1 MQISLLIAAVAAVA
15 AEPPWYQKTWY
26 PYLFDCSDSADWRD
40 QYDSACSAH
49 SANECDVETRSACPQ
64 TCGLCTPSSPKMVI
78 ATPPIMAAAVAFLF
92 IAYLYVRIDA
102 FPTGAEVGL
111 ARVDELSLKIKSGAR
126 QFLETEYAY
135 LAVFVVGLALTLFF
149 LFYLTEDENAYTIAL
164 SVSLSFVTGATLSA
178 SAGWW
183 GMMVATDGNAK
194 TTAACAGDR
203 ANGVPGSLNAGL
215 NVAFSTGA
223 VMGFAVVGLGL
234 AGVST
239 AYVVLCSIYGD
250 DDQALVMQCLAG
262 FGFGASSIALFA
274 RVAGGIY
281 TKAADV
287 GADLVGKVEAGIDE
301 DDPHN
306 PAVIADNVGDN
317 VGDVAGMGAD
327 LFESYVGSIIAAAS
341 LAVTQAQKEG
351 DTLQGKSTQAIAL
364 AFLLPAVGIVA
375 STIGFFAVNT
385 SAQGKGWDVHLGTL
399 MWALEKGM
407 YLAAALFTAGAY
419 VCVVQICGLGTNI
432 FACVIIGLAA
442 GMAIGKVTEYFT
454 SFDFGPVMSIKDR
467 GMTGPATVVI
477 QGLGVGMISCVPPT
491 LVLSVAIVS
500 TSALGGAYGVA
511 ISAVGM
517 LSTLGITLATDAYGP
532 VADNAGGLA
541 ELSHLGKEVRDITD
555 SLDALGNT
563 TAATG
568 KGFAIG
574 SAVLTALSLL
584 SAFKNKINDPTGY
597 DVGDPVVLSGVLTG
611 AMLPYLFAALT
622 MISVGK
628 AAAEII
634 SEVRWQFKHIRNAK
648 GISLGECIRVYTEKA
663 EEFGEG
669 VYRAA
674 PEDEVEPD
682 SDKCVAI
689 STRSSVREMIAPGAY
704 AVLAPLMGGFLV
716 GPRFLMGLLA
726 GAITSGCMLAI
737 MMANAGGA
745 WDNSK
750 KLCEKLGLKK
760 SKDPAKKEQQKAC
773 VVGDT
778 VGDPFKDTSGPALN
792 ILIKLMSMVSLTVA
806 PLLKDHKDYDHW
818 EYGLIPT
825 AIFVVLTLIL
835 GPMMNILT
843 WDDPLA
849 NMVSGDAPE
858 DMGKGSS
865 SRSYEP
871 LGLPTTGNRRN
882 TVCKVIGRLLG
893 GGGGVHQNLV
903 TP

>member
-1 MQISLLIAAVAAVA
+1 MASPMMEV
-15 AEPPWYQKTWY
+15 
-26 PYLFDCSDSADWRD
+26 
-40 QYDSACSAH
+40 H
-49 SANECDVETRSACPQ
+49 SALDVVVP
-64 TCGLCTPSSPKMVI
+64 GL
-78 ATPPIMAAAVAFLF
+78 AASGLAFLF
-92 IAYLYVRIDA
+92 IGYLYTRIA
-102 FPTGAEVGL
+102 SFPTGKDIQEPKI
-111 ARVDELSLKIKSGAR
+111 DELSLQIKQGSKA
-126 QFLETEYAY
+126 FLKTEYKF
-135 LAVFVVGLALTLFF
+135 LTVFVVALACTLFA
-149 LFYLTEDENAYTIAL
+149 LFMATTNDIKTALSIAL
-164 SVSLSFVTGATLSA
+164 SFVFGATLSG

-194 TTAACAGDR
+194 TTAAAAGDKK
-203 ANGVPGSLNAGL
+203 GSGKKGSLNAGL
-215 NVAFSTGA
+215 TVAFTTGA

-234 AGVST
+234 LGVCVCYLTLAAVTEGGFESPVT
-239 AYVVLCSIYGD
+239 
-250 DDQALVMQCLAG
+250 MQCLAG

-327 LFESYVGSIIAAAS
+327 LFESYVGSMIAAAT
-341 LAVTQAQKEG
+341 LAVSQSKQAGNPITGKAPEG
-351 DTLQGKSTQAIAL
+351 IAL
-364 AFLLPAVGIVA
+364 AFFLPAVGILCSIV
-375 STIGFFAVNT
+375 GFFAVNT
-385 SAQGKGWDVHLGTL
+385 KEEGKGWNVQLGAL

-407 YLAAALFTAGAY
+407 YLAGVLFVGLAY
-419 VCVVQICGLGTNI
+419 VGVVPYLGLDI
-432 FACVIIGLAA
+432 EVWYCVIIGLFA
-442 GMAIGKVTEYFT
+442 GIVIGKFTEYFT
-454 SFDFGPVMSIKDR
+454 SFDFGPVISIKDR

-491 LVLSVAIVS
+491 IVLGVAIVA
-500 TSALGGAYGVA
+500 TSALGGPYGVA

-541 ELSHLGKEVRDITD
+541 EMAFLGKVVRAITD

-584 SAFKNKINDPTGY
+584 SAFKDAIMIEGLERTF
-597 DVGDPVVLSGVLTG
+597 DVGHPIVLAGVLFG

-634 SEVRWQFKHIRNAK
+634 TEVRKQFQSHTNKH
-648 GISLGECIRVYTEKA
+648 GFTLGQCIRLYTEMYEKH
-663 EEFGEG
+663 GEG
-669 VYRAA
+669 NWTA
-674 PEDEVEPD
+674 PPDKEVVPD
-682 SDKCVAI
+682 SETCVNI
-689 STRSSVREMIAPGAY
+689 STRSSVREMIAPGTY
-704 AVLAPLMGGFLV
+704 AILAPLIGGFLV

-726 GAITSGCMLAI
+726 GAIASGCMLAI

-760 SKDPAKKEQQKAC
+760 STNPKEREQQKAT

-806 PLLKDHKDYDHW
+806 PLLKQ
-818 EYGLIPT
+818 YGHADPDGAGPGVESQGDFENSVFGIIPL
-825 AIFVVLTLIL
+825 AIFIVLTVVLASKKV
-835 GPMMNILT
+835 NILT

-849 NMVSGDAPE
+849 DMVSD
-858 DMGKGSS
+858 KK
-865 SRSYEP
+865 P
-871 LGLPTTGNRRN
+871 LL
-882 TVCKVIGRLLG
+882 
-893 GGGGVHQNLV
+893 
-903 TP
+903 

>member
-1 MQISLLIAAVAAVA
+1 
-15 AEPPWYQKTWY
+15 
-26 PYLFDCSDSADWRD
+26 
-40 QYDSACSAH
+40 
-49 SANECDVETRSACPQ
+49 
-64 TCGLCTPSSPKMVI
+64 
-78 ATPPIMAAAVAFLF
+78 
-92 IAYLYVRIDA
+92 
-102 FPTGAEVGL
+102 
-111 ARVDELSLKIKSGAR
+111 
-126 QFLETEYAY
+126 
-135 LAVFVVGLALTLFF
+135 
-149 LFYLTEDENAYTIAL
+149 
-164 SVSLSFVTGATLSA
+164 
-178 SAGWW
+178 
-183 GMMVATDGNAK
+183 MMVATDGNAK
-194 TTAACAGDR
+194 TTAAAAG
-203 ANGVPGSLNAGL
+203 NKKTGKKGSLNAGL
-215 NVAFSTGA
+215 SVAFATGA

-234 AGVST
+234 TGVTICYIVLSSQIPGGFT
-239 AYVVLCSIYGD
+239 A
-250 DDQALVMQCLAG
+250 AKTMQCLAG

-327 LFESYVGSIIAAAS
+327 LFESYVGSLIAAAT
-341 LAVTQAQKEG
+341 LAVSQSKLADSVISGQVEE
-351 DTLQGKSTQAIAL
+351 AIAL
-364 AFLLPAVGIVA
+364 AFLLPAIGILA
-375 STIGFFAVNT
+375 SIVGFFFVST
-385 SAQGKGWDVHLGTL
+385 KEEGKGWDVSLGAL
-399 MWALEKGM
+399 MFALEKGM
-407 YLAAALFTAGAY
+407 YVAGGLFVVFAY
-419 VCVVQICGLGTNI
+419 FATVSMLGMSINIWYCVVIGLLAG
-432 FACVIIGLAA
+432 VIIG
-442 GMAIGKVTEYFT
+442 KFTEYFT
-454 SFDFGPVMSIKDR
+454 SFDFGPVISIKDR

-491 LVLSVAIVS
+491 IVLGVAIVG
-500 TSALGGAYGVA
+500 TATLGGSYGVA

-541 ELSHLGKEVRDITD
+541 EMAFLGKEVRAITD

-584 SAFKNKINDPTGY
+584 SAFKDSIQIDGLQRTF
-597 DVGDPVVLSGVLTG
+597 DVGEPIVLAGVLFG

-634 SEVRWQFKHIRNAK
+634 TEVREQFKSHKNAY
-648 GISLGECIRVYTEKA
+648 GFTLGQCIRLYTEMYEKH
-663 EEFGEG
+663 GEG
-669 VYRAA
+669 NWKA
-674 PEDEVEPD
+674 PVEKEVMPD
-682 SDKCVAI
+682 SDKCVLI
-689 STRSSVREMIAPGAY
+689 STRSSVREMIAPGTY
-704 AVLAPLMGGFLV
+704 AVLAPLIGGFLV

-726 GAITSGCMLAI
+726 GAIASGCMLAI

-760 SKDPAKKEQQKAC
+760 SANPADRELQKAC

-806 PLLKDHKDYDHW
+806 PLLKDYGSAPDNQGDFEHW
-818 EYGLIPT
+818 QYGLVPLGIFI
-825 AIFVVLTLIL
+825 AITLVLSSKAV
-835 GPMMNILT
+835 NILT

-849 NMVSGDAPE
+849 EMVSD
-858 DMGKGSS
+858 KK
-865 SRSYEP
+865 P
-871 LGLPTTGNRRN
+871 LL
-882 TVCKVIGRLLG
+882 
-893 GGGGVHQNLV
+893 
-903 TP
+903 